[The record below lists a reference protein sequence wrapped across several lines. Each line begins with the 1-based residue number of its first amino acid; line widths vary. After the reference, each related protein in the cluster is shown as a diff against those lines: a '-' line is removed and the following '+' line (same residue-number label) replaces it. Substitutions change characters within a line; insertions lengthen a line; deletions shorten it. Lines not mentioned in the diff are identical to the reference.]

1 MNLVSSLAILVLI
14 ALTTVLLP
22 SFVVDVAAEP
32 PYQGPVL
39 LASHANTVVL
49 LSPDDGSSL
58 LPSVTF
64 LGGPSTTVQAL
75 AADGDSR
82 LYYALVTNSTAT
94 WVAQLGID
102 TGLAQNSQLVT
113 LPVTVPFGRCGLAYS
128 PGAGLVA
135 VFEQVQS
142 TAYFINFTALS
153 YAPKSIVAQYPA
165 DIAIDD
171 VGAAGVPTLSLI
183 DYISSVLHFSD
194 INNLGGDIY
203 YNYINETQLSAV
215 SFDSVANYFV
225 GIGENLLFPVSAPF
239 GSVTRRIPFGVA
251 GSVPGRV
258 VSFSDSSK
266 GITIISTWEA
276 YPGNL
281 LNRYTFDLSNL
292 DTANQDASLT
302 QYNVSGLAYM
312 PVYTNLQP
320 VQPAGSTTTATFGKT
335 PEFAIANSGSGNK
348 SEATTPSYGAFKTPQ
363 GNSVAFPT
371 TWAKDQ
377 AALMGGSGTSTD
389 GTTVTSLEN
398 VNGTTYSYSWAS
410 TVANQ
415 PLSITSLY
423 NPFGNIQV
431 TSPQGLSSVLAP
443 GAVKFSLYLSGSN
456 VSSVLFGG
464 DTAATL
470 TWSTC
475 FDNDEKLGRYN
486 LGMFFFGTQMGRR
499 TSSVV
504 LTTRLKCC
512 ACPSHCKRRSI
523 LKS

>member
-1 MNLVSSLAILVLI
+1 MS
-14 ALTTVLLP
+14 
-22 SFVVDVAAEP
+22 
-32 PYQGPVL
+32 
-39 LASHANTVVL
+39 
-49 LSPDDGSSL
+49 
-58 LPSVTF
+58 
-64 LGGPSTTVQAL
+64 
-75 AADGDSR
+75 
-82 LYYALVTNSTAT
+82 
-94 WVAQLGID
+94 
-102 TGLAQNSQLVT
+102 
-113 LPVTVPFGRCGLAYS
+113 
-128 PGAGLVA
+128 
-135 VFEQVQS
+135 
-142 TAYFINFTALS
+142 
-153 YAPKSIVAQYPA
+153 
-165 DIAIDD
+165 
-171 VGAAGVPTLSLI
+171 GVPTLGFADLTNLI
-183 DYISSVLHFSD
+183 LHFSD
-194 INNLGGDIY
+194 INALGTQTY
-203 YNYINETQLSAV
+203 YNFTGHSNIGVSTV

-225 GIGENLLFPVSAPF
+225 AVGNNFLFAPSTAY
-239 GSVTRRIPFGVA
+239 GTITNRIPFGVD
-251 GSVPGRV
+251 GSIPDRV
-258 VSFSDSSK
+258 VSFSDNMQPN
-266 GITIISTWEA
+266 IVHMWVA

-281 LNRYTFDLSNL
+281 LNQYTFDLDTE
-292 DTANQDASLT
+292 DTATPGVSLAL
-302 QYNVSGLAYM
+302 YSVSALAYI
-312 PVYTNLQP
+312 PTNPDLKP
-320 VQPAGSTTTATFGKT
+320 SQPAGSTTTASFGTT
-335 PEFAIANSGSGNK
+335 PQFAIDNSGSSNTT
-348 SEATTPSYGAFKTPQ
+348 SEATSPSYGAFKTPQ

-377 AALMGGSGTSTD
+377 AELVGGSGMSID
-389 GTTVTSLEN
+389 GLTVTSLDN
-398 VNGTTYSYSWAS
+398 VNGSTYSYSWSS